1 MARTKNR
8 FNAVQIPEPVTAGV
22 PVKQRKSF
30 RVALYARLS
39 VELKSRPSES
49 IANQLSILREFIR
62 NKAEF
67 AEYHEYVD
75 SAVSGTSFDRPA
87 FGQMMNDVREGKISC
102 IIVKDMSRFGRDYIE
117 ASNYI
122 ETIFPFLG
130 VRFISVS
137 DHFDT
142 EAEFNQNKALEIA
155 LKNLVNDMYAKDI
168 SKRVSVSR
176 RLDMERGKFTGSNA
190 PYGYK
195 VDSGDALR
203 KYVIDRDAAAVVRQI
218 FELAADGVTLR
229 EIAKALQEY
238 RLALPGDYLKT
249 GNLYVENGAEAKA
262 WYPGTISNIL
272 KNQAY
277 IGNMVQGKRRTSL
290 YDNEARHAT
299 DENDWIVV
307 ENTHEAIVD
316 KELFNKVRAVMD
328 KKVEESIF
336 TSGRGK
342 NLPIKEDIFAGIL
355 FCGNCGRRIP
365 LASRI
370 LEKDGVLERQYFYSC
385 RYNYDFGWKQCG
397 CTIMEQE
404 LIKVVNNLLTTQ
416 IAVMTDSARTEA
428 SKDLSKKVETGK
440 HSIWAQGG
448 FSEGTPPY
456 GYYRA
461 TDGSRKLLIDEEVS
475 DNVVR
480 IFNMFLDGKG
490 YAGIAKTLQNEGI
503 LSPPKYRFYKAG
515 KIELAEKAREWHYSH
530 VKEILQGEY
539 YIGNIVHGKQRKAL
553 DTGRKNVKTDASTWQ
568 RIENVHE
575 PIIDKDT
582 FYKTR
587 ERMEHIKKKHLE
599 ASKPKAD
606 VPNKPDNILVYKT
619 KCACCGGS
627 VLIGR
632 HHTYSEKFYYKCKN
646 RRKLAR
652 LCENKYSY
660 DYSEVMDSVFSVIR
674 QHMSLCVEKTKFVQK
689 MNSRKENVLQYD
701 IYTKQIAKLQ
711 NDVRRITAN
720 KSGLYE
726 DYREQ
731 LITAEEL
738 CQYQREYESRVNEIE
753 AQITELLHR
762 RSLYEKEFHIDEGW
776 EETVN
781 KYMTKRKLTKEL
793 VDAFVSEI
801 VFYDGNIE
809 VKLLYDDFLKELLKV
824 AEEREVSSNG

>member
-1 MARTKNR
+1 MNKQKIAELR
-8 FNAVQIPEPVTAGV
+8 AGLETGFINGGYNSSLAYQ
-22 PVKQRKSF
+22 PQF
-30 RVALYARLS
+30 LS
-39 VELKSRPSES
+39 NNHK
-49 IANQLSILREFIR
+49 
-62 NKAEF
+62 
-67 AEYHEYVD
+67 
-75 SAVSGTSFDRPA
+75 
-87 FGQMMNDVREGKISC
+87 EGKKVLS
-102 IIVKDMSRFGRDYIE
+102 SIE
-117 ASNYI
+117 DELLACDK
-122 ETIFPFLG
+122 FQ
-130 VRFISVS
+130 ISVAFITMGGITPLLQTLKELEKNGIPGEILTTNYLNFS
-137 DHFDT
+137 
-142 EAEFNQNKALEIA
+142 EPKALEK
-155 LKNLVNDMYAKDI
+155 LHGL
-168 SKRVSVSR
+168 
-176 RLDMERGKFTGSNA
+176 
-190 PYGYK
+190 
-195 VDSGDALR
+195 
-203 KYVIDRDAAAVVRQI
+203 
-218 FELAADGVTLR
+218 
-229 EIAKALQEY
+229 
-238 RLALPGDYLKT
+238 
-249 GNLYVENGAEAKA
+249 
-262 WYPGTISNIL
+262 SNITL
-272 KNQAY
+272 KMYDVEKAAEGFHTKGY
-277 IGNMVQGKRRTSL
+277 IFKKEEIYRIIIGSSNMTSAALTSNREWNTKVVSTEQGEVAKQ
-290 YDNEARHAT
+290 
-299 DENDWIVV
+299 I
-307 ENTHEAIVD
+307 
-316 KELFNKVRAVMD
+316 
-328 KKVEESIF
+328 VEEYNELWNSRYALSF
-336 TSGRGK
+336 D
-342 NLPIKEDIFAGIL
+342 NFYEEYKE
-355 FCGNCGRRIP
+355 R
-365 LASRI
+365 
-370 LEKDGVLERQYFYSC
+370 
-385 RYNYDFGWKQCG
+385 
-397 CTIMEQE
+397 
-404 LIKVVNNLLTTQ
+404 
-416 IAVMTDSARTEA
+416 
-428 SKDLSKKVETGK
+428 
-440 HSIWAQGG
+440 
-448 FSEGTPPY
+448 
-456 GYYRA
+456 YYRA

-515 KIELAEKAREWHYSH
+515 KSELAEKAREWHPTH

-568 RIENVHE
+568 RIENAHE

-606 VPNKPDNILVYKT
+606 VPKKPDNILVYKT

-632 HHTYSEKFYYKCKN
+632 HHTYSDKFYYKCKN

-652 LCENKYSY
+652 LCDNKYSY

-738 CQYQREYESRVNEIE
+738 CQYQKEYECRVNEIE

-801 VFYDGNIE
+801 VFNDGNIE
-809 VKLLYDDFLKELLKV
+809 VKLLYDDFLKELLEV

>member
-1 MARTKNR
+1 MDIT
-8 FNAVQIPEPVTAGV
+8 G
-22 PVKQRKSF
+22 
-30 RVALYARLS
+30 L
-39 VELKSRPSES
+39 
-49 IANQLSILREFIR
+49 
-62 NKAEF
+62 
-67 AEYHEYVD
+67 
-75 SAVSGTSFDRPA
+75 
-87 FGQMMNDVREGKISC
+87 QMV
-102 IIVKDMSRFGRDYIE
+102 
-117 ASNYI
+117 
-122 ETIFPFLG
+122 
-130 VRFISVS
+130 
-137 DHFDT
+137 
-142 EAEFNQNKALEIA
+142 
-155 LKNLVNDMYAKDI
+155 
-168 SKRVSVSR
+168 
-176 RLDMERGKFTGSNA
+176 
-190 PYGYK
+190 
-195 VDSGDALR
+195 
-203 KYVIDRDAAAVVRQI
+203 
-218 FELAADGVTLR
+218 
-229 EIAKALQEY
+229 
-238 RLALPGDYLKT
+238 
-249 GNLYVENGAEAKA
+249 
-262 WYPGTISNIL
+262 
-272 KNQAY
+272 
-277 IGNMVQGKRRTSL
+277 
-290 YDNEARHAT
+290 
-299 DENDWIVV
+299 
-307 ENTHEAIVD
+307 
-316 KELFNKVRAVMD
+316 
-328 KKVEESIF
+328 
-336 TSGRGK
+336 
-342 NLPIKEDIFAGIL
+342 
-355 FCGNCGRRIP
+355 
-365 LASRI
+365 
-370 LEKDGVLERQYFYSC
+370 
-385 RYNYDFGWKQCG
+385 
-397 CTIMEQE
+397 
-404 LIKVVNNLLTTQ
+404 
-416 IAVMTDSARTEA
+416 
-428 SKDLSKKVETGK
+428 
-440 HSIWAQGG
+440 
-448 FSEGTPPY
+448 
-456 GYYRA
+456 
-461 TDGSRKLLIDEEVS
+461 DGSRKLLIDEEVS

-480 IFNMFLDGKG
+480 IFNIFLDGKG

-503 LSPPKYRFYKAG
+503 LSPPKYRFYKSG

-781 KYMTKRKLTKEL
+781 KYMAKRKLTKEL